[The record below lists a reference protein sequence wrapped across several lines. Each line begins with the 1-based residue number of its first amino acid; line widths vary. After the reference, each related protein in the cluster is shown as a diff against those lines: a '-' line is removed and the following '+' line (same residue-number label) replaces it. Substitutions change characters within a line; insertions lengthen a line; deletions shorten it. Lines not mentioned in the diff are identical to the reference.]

1 MVPVS
6 LRVPVLVPLTVSMLV
21 PVSVLVLPLR
31 VMGWVSVADT
41 LTTAR

>member
-1 MVPVS
+1 MVPVT

-21 PVSVLVLPLR
+21 PVLPVR

-41 LTTAR
+41 LTTTR